1 VGVRARAVGV
11 TAPVHLTLGDWG
23 VQISGPESAATT
35 LATVLAGL
43 RVYGETPAAFEIA
56 ISPDLGSAT
65 GSVEMRPLWTIA
77 LPSSGWLGTLV
88 GHTIATLATLLTRLL
103 FVHAG
108 AVSVDGRGCVV
119 IGESGAGKTS
129 LIASL
134 TRLGARYVSD
144 DLALLDPGAGTIV
157 PVTVPLAVK
166 VWTARAA
173 GTLPPGREV
182 ASEGGTRYWLP
193 DAVAAGPVPAAEFVF
208 LRPGGRVPRTRAL
221 TRAGALLALARHT
234 SSFAHRHR
242 VEDAFIGFAR
252 ILTAAQCLAVES
264 RSPAAFAPAMLA
276 RLRAA
281 SPQGH

>member
-1 VGVRARAVGV
+1 MTVPVRLA
-11 TAPVHLTLGDWG
+11 LGGWV
-23 VQISGPESAATT
+23 VQVSGPEPAATT

-43 RVYGETPAAFEIA
+43 RVLGETPPALEIA
-56 ISPDLGSAT
+56 ISPDLESAT

-77 LPSSGWLGTLV
+77 LPRSGWLGALV

-108 AVSVDGRGCVV
+108 AVSVDGRGCMV

-134 TRLGARYVSD
+134 TRLGARYLSD

-166 VWTARAA
+166 AWTARAA
-173 GTLPPGREV
+173 GALPPGREV

-193 DAVAAGPVPAAEFVF
+193 DGVAADPVPAAAFVF
-208 LRPGGRVPRTRAL
+208 LRPGGRVPRARAL

-234 SSFAHRHR
+234 SSFSHRHR
-242 VEDAFIGFAR
+242 VEDAFTGFAR
-252 ILTAAQCLAVES
+252 ILAAAQCVAVEG
-264 RSPAAFAPAMLA
+264 RSPAAFAPAMLV

-281 SPQGH
+281 SP